1 MWRGAG
7 VWRGLFCFCGGVSR
21 ALFFPPLR
29 LVLSRGPSHTRPNTS
44 GARKSSASVCVLPP
58 LLLVLCRG
66 APPSCPLSRG
76 PSHTQPYISGARES
90 SAAHWPRARHR
101 SARLL
106 RYRYLFTPSSSSSL
120 GGGGEGPRARHRSAR
135 LLRHRY
141 FFSFVCGGRVCVCV
155 FVCLCVCVCVCV
167 FVHAC
172 EHTHILHTPMY
183 THIFTPE
190 SVRLHIERKCAVY
203 DINMQNK
210 KK

>member
-1 MWRGAG
+1 MAGGGGLEGAF
-7 VWRGLFCFCGGVSR
+7 LFLWGRLEGIILS
-21 ALFFPPLR
+21 PPSSC
-29 LVLSRGPSHTRPNTS
+29 LVEGPISYATKHVRS
-44 GARKSSASVCVLPP
+44 QKIIGQCVCSSP
-58 LLLVLCRG
+58 
-66 APPSCPLSRG
+66 PPSCPLSRG